1 MSTAVKGWQFDRG
14 RWSETASLPLTDR
27 AIRYGMSVFE
37 TIGVRDGN
45 ALLAAEHLAL
55 LEKNARTLLF
65 PVGSA
70 GPSGPLAGERAD
82 GRLGPAVPT
91 KRSDFSG
98 LPSLPDLPSDSRGML
113 RIYITAGDGGPSDPV
128 NTPRIFALF
137 EPFSGELPDQQSARL
152 HSEAVSPF
160 AHGAKT
166 GNYWIQCGAQRDAR
180 AQGFD
185 HALLYDNKQRLLS
198 AAMGNLF
205 FVHDGALCTPSSSLA
220 LRPGV
225 MRAWVMAHQSV
236 VEVEIAANRLKDAEE
251 VFLTNSRL
259 GVMPLR
265 FGALEPGPVGCALRD
280 RCRQEKIIP

>member
-1 MSTAVKGWQFDRG
+1 MSTAVKGWQFDGG
-14 RWSETASLPLTDR
+14 RWSETTSIPLTDR
-27 AIRYGMSVFE
+27 ALRYGMSVFE
-37 TIGVRDGN
+37 TIAVSDGN

-70 GPSGPLAGERAD
+70 GPSGPLPGERAD

-91 KRSDFSG
+91 KSDS
-98 LPSLPDLPSDSRGML
+98 LNPPSLPDLPSDSRGML

-166 GNYWIQCGAQRDAR
+166 GNYWIQCGAQSDAR
-180 AQGFD
+180 AEGFD
-185 HALLYDNKQRLLS
+185 HALLHDNKNRLLS

-280 RCRQEKIIP
+280 RCRQEQIIP

>member
-1 MSTAVKGWQFDRG
+1 VSTAVKGWQFDRG

-27 AIRYGMSVFE
+27 ALRYGMSVFE
-37 TIGVRDGN
+37 TIGVRNGN

-70 GPSGPLAGERAD
+70 GPSGPLPGESAH

-91 KRSDFSG
+91 KGSDFSG
-98 LPSLPDLPSDSRGML
+98 PPTLPDLPSDSRGML

-128 NTPRIFALF
+128 NAPRIFALF

-152 HSEAVSPF
+152 HAEAVSPF

-166 GNYWIQCGAQRDAR
+166 GNYWIQCGAQGDAR
-180 AQGFD
+180 AEGFD
-185 HALLYDNKQRLLS
+185 HALLYDNKNRLLS

-205 FVHDGALCTPSSSLA
+205 FVHDGAVCTPSSSLA
-220 LRPGV
+220 VRPGV
-225 MRAWVMAHQSV
+225 MRGWVMAQQSV
-236 VEVEIAANRLKDAEE
+236 VEVELAADRLKDAEE

-259 GVMPLR
+259 GVMPLH
-265 FGALEPGPVGCALRD
+265 FGTLEPGRVGCALRD

>member
-1 MSTAVKGWQFDRG
+1 MSTAVKGWQFDGG
-14 RWSETASLPLTDR
+14 RWNETASLPLTDR

-55 LEKNARTLLF
+55 LEKNARTILS

-91 KRSDFSG
+91 MKSDISSPPTPPE
-98 LPSLPDLPSDSRGML
+98 LSSDSRGML
-113 RIYITAGDGGPSDPV
+113 RIYVTAGDGGPADAV
-128 NTPRIFALF
+128 TAPRIFALF
-137 EPFSGELPDQQSARL
+137 ESLTGSLPDVQTARL
-152 HSEAVSPF
+152 HPEPVTPF

-166 GNYWIQCGAQRDAR
+166 GNYWMQCAAQSA
-180 AQGFD
+180 AHAEGVD
-185 HALLYDNKQRLLS
+185 HALLHDQEGRLLS
-198 AAMGNLF
+198 GAMGNIF
-205 FVHDGALCTPSSSLA
+205 FVQNGTLCTPSTSLA

-225 MRAWVMAHQSV
+225 MRGWVMAQQSV
-236 VEVEIAANRLKDAEE
+236 REVEVAADHLTDAEE
-251 VFLTNSRL
+251 IFLTNSRL

>member
-1 MSTAVKGWQFDRG
+1 VKGWQFDRG

-27 AIRYGMSVFE
+27 ALRYGMSVFE
-37 TIGVRDGN
+37 TIGVRNGS
-45 ALLAAEHLAL
+45 ALLSAEHLAL
-55 LEKNARTLLF
+55 LENNARTLLF

-91 KRSDFSG
+91 KSDS
-98 LPSLPDLPSDSRGML
+98 LNPPSLPDLPSDSRGML
-113 RIYITAGDGGPSDPV
+113 RIYITAGDGGPSDPI

-166 GNYWIQCGAQRDAR
+166 GNYWIQCGAQGDAR
-180 AQGFD
+180 AEGFD
-185 HALLYDNKQRLLS
+185 HALLYDNEQRLLS

-205 FVHDGALCTPSSSLA
+205 FVHDDALCTPSLSLA
-220 LRPGV
+220 VRPGV
-225 MRAWVMAHQSV
+225 MRAWVMAQQSV
-236 VEVEIAANRLKDAEE
+236 VEVELAADCLKDTEE
-251 VFLTNSRL
+251 AFLTNSRL

>member
-1 MSTAVKGWQFDRG
+1 MSTAVKAWQLDRG

-27 AIRYGMSVFE
+27 ALRYGMSVFE
-37 TIGVRDGN
+37 TIGVRNGN

-70 GPSGPLAGERAD
+70 GPSGPLPGESAH

-91 KRSDFSG
+91 KGSDFSG
-98 LPSLPDLPSDSRGML
+98 PPTLPDLPSDSRGML
-113 RIYITAGDGGPSDPV
+113 RIYITAGDGGPSDPA
-128 NTPRIFALF
+128 NAPRIFALF
-137 EPFSGELPDQQSARL
+137 ESLVGNLPDVQTARL
-152 HSEAVSPF
+152 HPEPVTPF

-166 GNYWIQCGAQRDAR
+166 GNYWMQCAAQSA
-180 AQGFD
+180 AHAEGVD
-185 HALLYDNKQRLLS
+185 HALLHDQEGRLLS
-198 AAMGNLF
+198 GAMGNIF
-205 FVHDGALCTPSSSLA
+205 FVQNGTLCTPSTSLA

-225 MRAWVMAHQSV
+225 MRVWVMAQQSV
-236 VEVEIAANRLKDAEE
+236 REVEVAADCLKDAEE

>member
-1 MSTAVKGWQFDRG
+1 MSTAVKGWQFDHG
-14 RWSETASLPLTDR
+14 RWSETESLPLTDR
-27 AIRYGMSVFE
+27 ALRYGMSVFE
-37 TIGVRDGN
+37 TIGVRNGN

-70 GPSGPLAGERAD
+70 GPSGPLPGESAH

-91 KRSDFSG
+91 KSDS
-98 LPSLPDLPSDSRGML
+98 LNPPSLPDLPSDSRGML

-128 NTPRIFALF
+128 NAPRIFALF

-152 HSEAVSPF
+152 HAEAVSPF

-166 GNYWIQCGAQRDAR
+166 GNYWIQCGAQGDAR
-180 AQGFD
+180 AEGFD
-185 HALLYDNKQRLLS
+185 HALLYDNEQRLLS

-205 FVHDGALCTPSSSLA
+205 FVHDGAVCTPSSSLA
-220 LRPGV
+220 VRPGV
-225 MRAWVMAHQSV
+225 MRGWVMAQQSV
-236 VEVEIAANRLKDAEE
+236 VEVELAADRLKDAEE